1 MENLRIKA
9 NGVELEVNHYPNN
22 GETIVF
28 LHFSGGCLAQWNG
41 IIPNFMEKYNIVTLD
56 LRGHGKSEKA
66 GSGYTL
72 DNMGKDIIEV
82 MNQLGIDKTHLV
94 GSSLGGEIAVS
105 LAANYSHRIKS
116 VVAEGAIQNYFGEN
130 GVCDIPVEEIPHK
143 KIELRTAREK
153 KIMPIFHSLQEK
165 IEFSKQNFMEGG
177 ILWNKQLEEFETYNS
192 TETVDGNYTTACPK
206 WVIDMYLEDFWDIKF
221 EKYFEKINCPV
232 LMLPSEEEWASEEV
246 KSTVEKLQSLLK
258 ISKVEV
264 ISGGYHAYVAF
275 QYPDEFSKVIQEFYN
290 EIDK

>member
-177 ILWNKQLEEFETYNS
+177 QWGEAEEMEYIVAVTNFVDAPNCNHIPVIEGVEEFSYPSATWAIFEANGELPEATQRVYKQFYTEWLPNSGYDLADLPVIECYMQENKQE
-192 TETVDGNYTTACPK
+192 VWIA
-206 WVIDMYLEDFWDIKF
+206 VIK
-221 EKYFEKINCPV
+221 K
-232 LMLPSEEEWASEEV
+232 LP
-246 KSTVEKLQSLLK
+246 
-258 ISKVEV
+258 
-264 ISGGYHAYVAF
+264 
-275 QYPDEFSKVIQEFYN
+275 
-290 EIDK
+290 